1 VSLAD
6 LERRLGQRFARV
18 ATNVTVARPRLWGGF
33 RWLMRR
39 QFDRLAPEW
48 QARRRPEAFAV
59 LEQALAAIETPPE
72 RVLDLGTGTGSAAF
86 IVADRFPGAEVVG
99 VDIAEGMLAQ
109 ARSDTPHELVDRIR
123 FEPADGSKLPFADGS
138 FDLAVLANMIPFFDE
153 LARVVAPGGHALFS
167 FSAGPETPIWV
178 PPERLRRELAARGF
192 SDFADFAAAGGT
204 ALLARKDDGV

>member
-109 ARSDTPHELVDRIR
+109 ARSDTPPELVDRIR